1 MRTALSIIGAIGLVG
16 LVASCQTGAAS
27 LAAASNPSA
36 YRVAVDYTS
45 LKVMTAQP
53 VPVEPIFMALC
64 DDSGSPP
71 DRAIKIAGPHAHTSV
86 MIHMNDAAA
95 AAFEKPGSAYP
106 VGSVIVKEK
115 RHGQGASK
123 IWGVGGMIKRAPGYD
138 PQNGDWEYLYV
149 DGPGKLNSGRIASCI
164 ECHSRA
170 RASDHVFGDWAN
182 PSKPR

>member
-1 MRTALSIIGAIGLVG
+1 V
-16 LVASCQTGAAS
+16 
-27 LAAASNPSA
+27 P
-36 YRVAVDYTS
+36 DKS
-45 LKVMTAQP
+45 LKLMTAQP

-64 DDSGSPP
+64 VDAGNST
-71 DRAIKIAGPHAHTSV
+71 DRAIKIAGPHAFTSV

-95 AAFEKPGSAYP
+95 AAFDKPGSAYP

-149 DGPGKLNSGRIASCI
+149 DGPDKLSSGRIASCI
-164 ECHSRA
+164 ECHRRA
-170 RASDHVFGDWAN
+170 RASDFVFGDWAN
-182 PSKPR
+182 LSKPR